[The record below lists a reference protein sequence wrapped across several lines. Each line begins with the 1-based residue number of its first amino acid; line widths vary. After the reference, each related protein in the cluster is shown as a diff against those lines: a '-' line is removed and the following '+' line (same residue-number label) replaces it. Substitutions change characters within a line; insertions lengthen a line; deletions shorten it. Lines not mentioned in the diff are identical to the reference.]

1 MNFWELIPI
10 MIFAIPLV
18 AIIGGLS
25 TERLKMKLKAGQA
38 AAAGQLDQVIAELAQ
53 TRGDVAR
60 LQDRVNVL
68 ERLVTDEDRRLAN
81 EINRLGRSASPN
93 AQA

>member
-1 MNFWELIPI
+1 MNFWEVIPI

-25 TERLKMKLKAGQA
+25 TERLKMKLKAGQV
-38 AAAGQLDQVIAELAQ
+38 AAAGQLDQVVAELAQ

-81 EINRLGRSASPN
+81 EISRLGRSASPN

>member
-38 AAAGQLDQVIAELAQ
+38 AAAGQLDQVVAELAQ

>member
-1 MNFWELIPI
+1 MNFWEVIPI

-38 AAAGQLDQVIAELAQ
+38 AASGQIEQLVAELAQ
-53 TRGDVAR
+53 TRTDVAR

-68 ERLVTDEDRRLAN
+68 ERLITDEDRRLAN
-81 EINRLGRSASPN
+81 EIGRLGRGAGTGAP
-93 AQA
+93 A